1 MDEHAKSSSGLNPR
15 EWNALIGIITAIVG
29 NVLISFALNIQRYA
43 HIRLHKDHL
52 RRKQSWRKS
61 KSRRK
66 VADIPN
72 YGTQLDLAEERA
84 TANREAPQLDE
95 DDQEHRDRYHGAA
108 DDETADERAPL
119 KGPSTIRSSSSS
131 TVRPR
136 KNDEQDDGEKTSYLR
151 SPYWWLGIVL
161 MTIGEA
167 GNFIA
172 YGFAP
177 ASIVSPLGVVAL
189 VSNCIIAP
197 LLLKEHFRQRDF
209 WGVLVAIAG
218 AVTIVLSARMTDPKL
233 GPQDIWKFITR
244 WEFETY
250 LGITAGLI
258 VILMWASGRYGDK
271 SIMIDI
277 GLVGLFGGYTALS
290 TKGVA
295 SLLTDTIW
303 RAITFPIFYLLVFVL
318 VVTAICQI
326 RYVNRALARFDST
339 RVVPTQFVSF
349 TLSVIIGSAILYREF
364 ESTTAEQAGKFVGG
378 CVLTFTGVYLI
389 TSGKRDSGI
398 EEDFEEDATGNV
410 EGIHMVDE
418 EQEPAGL
425 DKFEGR
431 PINGSTRRVS
441 VRDEDRTPRNSP
453 PMSEHQTGAPY
464 TPERTL
470 SATSDV
476 SLPYSTGS
484 GISPFSENPWSE
496 STRPQPNL
504 NLPEAS
510 ASAPLLP
517 VEARASRPSTPS
529 PTPNQSSNT
538 PLKHTS
544 SISRNSF
551 TRLLPGPISSPLSSS
566 LSAIVADQIRR
577 GVDVS
582 PRKRGSLRRMRS
594 NVLDAEDTTSP
605 SSPLRK
611 GRTRSVSGTLNGL
624 FNLNRSKSDKTDVEA
639 ARGYTE
645 DGQQWSQGS
654 QRQVSRD
661 T

>member
-1 MDEHAKSSSGLNPR
+1 MAELAKRGSGLNPR
-15 EWNALIGIITAIVG
+15 EWNALIGIVTAIVG

-43 HIRLHKDHL
+43 HIRLHNDSL
-52 RRKQSWRKS
+52 RRKRSWRNGRR
-61 KSRRK
+61 RRK
-66 VADIPN
+66 LADIPN

-95 DDQEHRDRYHGAA
+95 DSEEHRARYHGA
-108 DDETADERAPL
+108 DQEEDVDERAPL

-136 KNDEQDDGEKTSYLR
+136 KDDDEDDGEKKSYLK

-161 MTIGEA
+161 MTTGEA

-189 VSNCIIAP
+189 ISNCIIAP

-209 WGVLVAIAG
+209 WGVLIAIGG

-233 GPQDIWKFITR
+233 GPHDIWKSITR

-258 VILMWASGRYGDK
+258 VVLMWASGRYGDK

-318 VVTAICQI
+318 VVTAIFQI

-364 ESTTAEQAGKFVGG
+364 ESTTKEQAGKFIGG
-378 CVLTFTGVYLI
+378 CVMTFLGVYLI
-389 TSGKRDSGI
+389 TSGKRDSSI
-398 EEDFEEDATGNV
+398 EEDADEDGIDGEVIHLVDDERDSAT
-410 EGIHMVDE
+410 I
-418 EQEPAGL
+418 
-425 DKFEGR
+425 DKLGGR
-431 PINGSTRRVS
+431 PIEPNGQGATVA
-441 VRDEDRTPRNSP
+441 DEDTTPRNSP
-453 PMSEHQTGAPY
+453 PMSEFQTGVPY

-470 SATSDV
+470 SATSDI

-484 GISPFSENPWSE
+484 GISPFSETPGSN
-496 STRPQPNL
+496 TLRPPQTV

-510 ASAPLLP
+510 ASAPVLP
-517 VEARASRPSTPS
+517 AEARVTRPITPTN
-529 PTPNQSSNT
+529 PMR
-538 PLKHTS
+538 HTS
-544 SISRNSF
+544 TISRNSF

-582 PRKRGSLRRMRS
+582 PRKKGSLRRMRS
-594 NVLDAEDTTSP
+594 NLLDAEDTTSS

-611 GRTRSVSGTLNGL
+611 GRTRSVSGALNGL
-624 FNLNRSKSDKTDVEA
+624 FNLNRSKSYKTDVETAQA
-639 ARGYTE
+639 AD
-645 DGQQWSQGS
+645 DGQQSAPRADRRGIH
-654 QRQVSRD
+654 D